1 MYISVLLS
9 FHSPKRFLF
18 PARHMVEKSPK
29 FAFTVLILVLCTGIL
44 ILEVQTKI
52 FRKLYDEVIL
62 DNRNHYL
69 TCEQLPLETDVRRVM
84 EAHQDII
91 AKIELINPGFVG
103 VEMDTSTCPG
113 KADIIFW
120 YGTHQDR
127 LLIES
132 IIADDTFYGVPYRL
146 VNQ

>member
-1 MYISVLLS
+1 MD
-9 FHSPKRFLF
+9 
-18 PARHMVEKSPK
+18 EKSSK
-29 FAFTVLILVLCTGIL
+29 FVFTALILILCVGIW
-44 ILEVQTKI
+44 ILEVQTKF

-69 TCEQLPLETDVRRVM
+69 SCEQLPSESEVRRVM
-84 EAHQDII
+84 EAHQDVIVR
-91 AKIELINPGFVG
+91 IEQINPGFVG

-127 LLIES
+127 LQIES
-132 IIADDTFYGVPYRL
+132 IIADDTFYSIPYRL
-146 VNQ
+146 RNQ

>member
-1 MYISVLLS
+1 MD
-9 FHSPKRFLF
+9 
-18 PARHMVEKSPK
+18 EKSSK
-29 FAFTVLILVLCTGIL
+29 FVFTALILILCVGIW
-44 ILEVQTKI
+44 ILEVQTKL

-69 TCEQLPLETDVRRVM
+69 SCAQLPSETEVRQVM
-84 EAHQDII
+84 EAHQDVVD
-91 AKIELINPGFVG
+91 KIEQINPGFVG

-132 IIADDTFYGVPYRL
+132 IIADDTFYGIPYRL
-146 VNQ
+146 RNQ

>member
-1 MYISVLLS
+1 MKTSAKFVSAVL
-9 FHSPKRFLF
+9 
-18 PARHMVEKSPK
+18 A
-29 FAFTVLILVLCTGIL
+29 IIL
-44 ILEVQTKI
+44 ILCVGIWILESRTK
-52 FRKLYDEVIL
+52 FLRKTYDEFLL

-69 TCEQLPLETDVRRVM
+69 TCEQLPLEADVRRVM
-84 EAHQDII
+84 ETHQDII
-91 AKIELINPGFVG
+91 EKIEQINPGFVG
-103 VEMDTSTCPG
+103 VELDTSTCPG

-132 IIADDTFYGVPYRL
+132 IIADDTFYGIPYRL